1 MHCAGEDGGGCEV
14 QEHVL
19 RCATPPRGCPPK
31 RVLGIHEV
39 YTYGRVYTLDRESV
53 VKGLMDDFTFRERR
67 NCMRGTSETR
77 RLGALPYGHTRFSW
91 QRAHADAVPPGH
103 TPFSWGCPAGDGD
116 ANPFSGASPAEPAVQ
131 PSAAAPAA
139 AEPSAVGGAAAGTG
153 RAAPSRITAA
163 TGIEVQRLRWKL
175 DLVLQALPPLP
186 LEELLDDGQATK
198 TSRRRPGQVGGKHWQ
213 QEVSIV
219 GHLARIGGLSDP
231 TTVAVELGAGTA
243 RLSERLQQMTGARFS
258 HVLVDRQQF
267 KGRACS
273 DHAMRKRASPS
284 GQPSDAPPDAVVRL
298 VKDIAAFDFAAD
310 RRQLCISKHL
320 CGPACD
326 LAVEALRR
334 APPHRRP
341 PCCLAT
347 CCHYLCRWD
356 DFSGRPFWEAC
367 GLDEEEFRAAV
378 ATSQW
383 ACMQPEPEP
392 CAAPNQEAAPQES
405 QWTCMLPK
413 LDVSDG
419 TAALPV
425 ATMLA
430 SAEATASTKATASA
444 EAAALAKAA
453 ASSVG
458 MQGDASL
465 PNLGAIS
472 EPSRWLPDLFELARS
487 ARMRLISGPPPPA
500 FMDSAEFERT
510 FPRKEKIRLGRHV
523 KCMLDYSR
531 AAALQRELG
540 YSVRLVRYTTR
551 SVEDRLL
558 VACSAAQD
566 HNEGQEET

>member
-1 MHCAGEDGGGCEV
+1 MHEGDVPAW
-14 QEHVL
+14 
-19 RCATPPRGCPPK
+19 
-31 RVLGIHEV
+31 
-39 YTYGRVYTLDRESV
+39 
-53 VKGLMDDFTFRERR
+53 
-67 NCMRGTSETR
+67 
-77 RLGALPYGHTRFSW
+77 LPCGHTRFSW
-91 QRAHADAVPPGH
+91 LRAHTDAVPPGH
-103 TPFSWGCPAGDGD
+103 TPFSWGAHAGDGD
-116 ANPFSGASPAEPAVQ
+116 ANPSSGASSAEPAVQ
-131 PSAAAPAA
+131 PHASAPAAAPAA
-139 AEPSAVGGAAAGTG
+139 AEPSAVGAAAAGTG

-163 TGIEVQRLRWKL
+163 TGITVQRLRWKL
-175 DLVLQALPPLP
+175 DLVLQSLPPLP

-219 GHLARIGGLSDP
+219 RHLARIGGLSDS

-243 RLSERLQQMTGARFS
+243 RLSERLQQLTGARFS

-298 VKDIAAFDFAAD
+298 VKDIAAFDFGTD
-310 RRQLCISKHL
+310 RRQLCMSKHL

-356 DFSGRPFWEAC
+356 DFSGRPFWNAC
-367 GLDEEEFRAAV
+367 GLDEEEFRVAV

-392 CAAPNQEAAPQES
+392 GAAPNQEAAPQES
-405 QWTCMLPK
+405 QWACMQPAVHREDACMQPQESQRACMQPK
-413 LDVSDG
+413 DALDVSDG
-419 TAALPV
+419 PTVLREDACMQPKDACMQPKDVSDGPAALPV
-425 ATMLA
+425 ATMPA
-430 SAEATASTKATASA
+430 SAEAATASAKATASA
-444 EAAALAKAA
+444 AA
-453 ASSVG
+453 AS
-458 MQGDASL
+458 GDGVHASAAAASGDGVHGESL
-465 PNLGAIS
+465 PDFEPPETIS
-472 EPSRWLPDLFELARS
+472 GQSRWLPDLFELARS
-487 ARMRLISGPPPPA
+487 ARTRLQSGPPPPA

-510 FPRKEKIRLGRHV
+510 FPRDEKIRLGRQV

-531 AAALQRELG
+531 AAALQGELG

-558 VACSAAQD
+558 VACRAA
-566 HNEGQEET
+566 

>member
-1 MHCAGEDGGGCEV
+1 MHEGDVPAW
-14 QEHVL
+14 
-19 RCATPPRGCPPK
+19 
-31 RVLGIHEV
+31 
-39 YTYGRVYTLDRESV
+39 
-53 VKGLMDDFTFRERR
+53 
-67 NCMRGTSETR
+67 
-77 RLGALPYGHTRFSW
+77 LPCGHTRFSW
-91 QRAHADAVPPGH
+91 LRAHTDAVPPGH
-103 TPFSWGCPAGDGD
+103 TPFSWGAHAGDGD
-116 ANPFSGASPAEPAVQ
+116 ANPSSGASSAEPAVQ
-131 PSAAAPAA
+131 PHASAPAAAPAA
-139 AEPSAVGGAAAGTG
+139 AEPSAVGAAAAGTG

-175 DLVLQALPPLP
+175 DLVLQTLPPLP

-219 GHLARIGGLSDP
+219 RHLARIGGLSDS

-243 RLSERLQQMTGARFS
+243 RLSERLQQLTGARFS

-284 GQPSDAPPDAVVRL
+284 GQPGDAPPDAVVRL
-298 VKDIAAFDFAAD
+298 VKDIAAFDFDTD
-310 RRQLCISKHL
+310 RRQLCMSKHL

-356 DFSGRPFWEAC
+356 DFSGRPFWNAC
-367 GLDEEEFRAAV
+367 GLDEEEFRVAV

-405 QWTCMLPK
+405 QWACMQPK
-413 LDVSDG
+413 DVSDG
-419 TAALPV
+419 PCMQPKDVSDGPAVLPV
-425 ATMLA
+425 ATMPA
-430 SAEATASTKATASA
+430 SAEATASAKATASA
-444 EAAALAKAA
+444 AA
-453 ASSVG
+453 AS
-458 MQGDASL
+458 GDGVHASAAAAAGDGVHGESL
-465 PNLGAIS
+465 PDFERPESVSGQ
-472 EPSRWLPDLFELARS
+472 SRWLPDLFELARS
-487 ARMRLISGPPPPA
+487 ARTRLQSGPPPPA

-510 FPRKEKIRLGRHV
+510 FPREEKIRLGRQV

-531 AAALQRELG
+531 AAALQGELG

-558 VACSAAQD
+558 VACRAA
-566 HNEGQEET
+566 

>member
-1 MHCAGEDGGGCEV
+1 MHEGDVPAW
-14 QEHVL
+14 
-19 RCATPPRGCPPK
+19 
-31 RVLGIHEV
+31 
-39 YTYGRVYTLDRESV
+39 
-53 VKGLMDDFTFRERR
+53 
-67 NCMRGTSETR
+67 
-77 RLGALPYGHTRFSW
+77 LPCGHTRFSW
-91 QRAHADAVPPGH
+91 LRAHTDAVPPGH
-103 TPFSWGCPAGDGD
+103 TPFSWGAHAGDGD
-116 ANPFSGASPAEPAVQ
+116 ANPSSGASSAEPAVQ
-131 PSAAAPAA
+131 PHASAPAAAPAA
-139 AEPSAVGGAAAGTG
+139 AEPSAVGAAAAGTG

-175 DLVLQALPPLP
+175 DLVLQSLPPLP

-219 GHLARIGGLSDP
+219 RHLARIGGLSDS

-243 RLSERLQQMTGARFS
+243 RLSERLQQLTGARFS

-298 VKDIAAFDFAAD
+298 VKDIAAFDFGAD
-310 RRQLCISKHL
+310 RRQLCMSKHL

-356 DFSGRPFWEAC
+356 DFSGRPFWNAC
-367 GLDEEEFRAAV
+367 GLDEEEFRVAV

-392 CAAPNQEAAPQES
+392 GAAPNQEAAPQES
-405 QWTCMLPK
+405 QWACMQPK
-413 LDVSDG
+413 DALDVSDG
-419 TAALPV
+419 PAALPV
-425 ATMLA
+425 ATMP
-430 SAEATASTKATASA
+430 ASA
-444 EAAALAKAA
+444 EAATASAKVTASA
-453 ASSVG
+453 ASASGDGV
-458 MQGDASL
+458 QGESL
-465 PNLGAIS
+465 PDFERPETIS
-472 EPSRWLPDLFELARS
+472 GQSRWLPDLFELARS
-487 ARMRLISGPPPPA
+487 ARTRLQSGPPPPA
-500 FMDSAEFERT
+500 FMDSSEFERT
-510 FPRKEKIRLGRHV
+510 FPRDEKIRLGRQV

-531 AAALQRELG
+531 AAALQGELG

-558 VACSAAQD
+558 VACRAA
-566 HNEGQEET
+566 

>member
-1 MHCAGEDGGGCEV
+1 MTKILLVDEIACASSY
-14 QEHVL
+14 
-19 RCATPPRGCPPK
+19 T
-31 RVLGIHEV
+31 HE
-39 YTYGRVYTLDRESV
+39 
-53 VKGLMDDFTFRERR
+53 M
-67 NCMRGTSETR
+67 ETR
-77 RLGALPYGHTRFSW
+77 RLGTLPDGHTRFSW

-367 GLDEEEFRAAV
+367 GLDEEEFRVAV

-453 ASSVG
+453 ASGVG
-458 MQGDASL
+458 VQGDASL
-465 PNLGAIS
+465 PNLGAISEPSRWLPDLGAIS

-510 FPRKEKIRLGRHV
+510 FPRNEKIRLGRHV

>member
-1 MHCAGEDGGGCEV
+1 MLVVKMEEAARSRSTFCGS
-14 QEHVL
+14 QL
-19 RCATPPRGCPPK
+19 RPADACPRGCLASVRSK
-31 RVLGIHEV
+31 RPW
-39 YTYGRVYTLDRESV
+39 
-53 VKGLMDDFTFRERR
+53 
-67 NCMRGTSETR
+67 
-77 RLGALPYGHTRFSW
+77 LPYVRFWKRAKLLRDELHAAMYDGDVEAWPWGHTRFSW
-91 QRAHADAVPPGH
+91 LRAHTDAVPPGH
-103 TPFSWGCPAGDGD
+103 TPFSWGAHAGDGD
-116 ANPFSGASPAEPAVQ
+116 ANPSSGASSVEPAVQ
-131 PSAAAPAA
+131 PSASAPAAAPAA
-139 AEPSAVGGAAAGTG
+139 AEPSAVGAAAAGTG

-175 DLVLQALPPLP
+175 DLVLQTLPPLP

-219 GHLARIGGLSDP
+219 RHLARIGGLSDS

-243 RLSERLQQMTGARFS
+243 RLSERLQQLTGARFS

-284 GQPSDAPPDAVVRL
+284 GQPSDAPPNAVVRL
-298 VKDIAAFDFAAD
+298 VKDIAAFDFGAD
-310 RRQLCISKHL
+310 RRQLCMSKHL

-356 DFSGRPFWEAC
+356 DFSGRPFWKAC
-367 GLDEEEFRAAV
+367 GLDEEEFRVAV

-405 QWTCMLPK
+405 QWACMQPK
-413 LDVSDG
+413 DVSDG
-419 TAALPV
+419 PCMQPKDVSDGPAVLPV
-425 ATMLA
+425 ATMPA
-430 SAEATASTKATASA
+430 SAEATASAKATASA
-444 EAAALAKAA
+444 AA
-453 ASSVG
+453 AS
-458 MQGDASL
+458 GDGVHASAAAASGDGVHGESL
-465 PNLGAIS
+465 PDFERPEIS
-472 EPSRWLPDLFELARS
+472 GQSRWLPDLFELARS
-487 ARMRLISGPPPPA
+487 ARTRLQSGPPPPA

-510 FPRKEKIRLGRHV
+510 FPREEKIRLGRQV

-531 AAALQRELG
+531 AAALQGELG

-558 VACSAAQD
+558 VACRAA
-566 HNEGQEET
+566 